1 MELICT
7 DQNGF
12 RPVNGWEANA
22 LRYTF
27 GVSVGSYLIKII
39 KVGYDPGLLIEKAY
53 GRTISKTQ
61 VLLQSNYN
69 SVNLFGLGVFIH
81 EAAHIWQRNTGLHQG
96 GTAGQDYDYNSTQLL
111 DLKLDKEEHAE
122 AVQDWFHLNYGID
135 RSLVSDERNQSN
147 KFTTEDVW
155 GPIIKVRGLRGFNV
169 NDRSAIKRIERDL
182 WRFVKK
188 YYSPLIAEIRNPCH
202 IPALRAAHCR

>member
-12 RPVNGWEANA
+12 RPVNDREANA

-27 GVSVGSYLIKII
+27 GVSVGSYLINII

-69 SVNLFGLGVFIH
+69 SVSLFGLGVFIH
-81 EAAHIWQRNTGLHQG
+81 EAAHIWQRNTGLHQEG
-96 GTAGQDYDYNSTQLL
+96 VPGKDYNYNYRQLHSL
-111 DLKLDKEEHAE
+111 DLKIEEHAE
-122 AVQDWFHLNYGID
+122 AVQDWFHVNYGIEYHLIGGGPNRID
-135 RSLVSDERNQSN
+135 WESIQKPILKVMGFDLNDN
-147 KFTTEDVW
+147 LGKPDV
-155 GPIIKVRGLRGFNV
+155 
-169 NDRSAIKRIERDL
+169 L
-182 WRFVKK
+182 WFVKH
-188 YYSPLIAEIRNPCH
+188 YYARLIEEIRNPCH